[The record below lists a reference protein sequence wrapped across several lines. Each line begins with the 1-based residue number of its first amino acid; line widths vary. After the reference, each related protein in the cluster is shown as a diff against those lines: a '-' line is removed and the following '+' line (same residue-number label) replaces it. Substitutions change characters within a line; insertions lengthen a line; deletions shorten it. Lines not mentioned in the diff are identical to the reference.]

1 MHSLRRE
8 IRLFFTAVMFFT
20 RIPCPAWVDHSEEYL
35 HHSSRYFPLMGW
47 IVGGAGASVLLV
59 SAFVVPK
66 IIAILL
72 SVIAT
77 VLLTGAFHEDGF
89 ADACDGFGGGWT
101 KERIL
106 AIMQDSRLGT
116 FGTIGLVGILA
127 LKVACLL
134 VIAESYS
141 TLSACFLMVAAHA
154 ASRFT
159 AVSFLMTHEYARS
172 EGESK
177 AKPLATRMTTGE
189 FTTAL
194 LTGLLPFLLLF
205 STFGGALILF
215 IFPLLLVKWYL
226 ARFFTRWIQ
235 GYTGDC
241 LGATQQVAEV
251 ACYLMFLVMKS
262 ENVQEL
268 FWRAMEMMG
277 K

>member
-1 MHSLRRE
+1 
-8 IRLFFTAVMFFT
+8 
-20 RIPCPAWVDHSEEYL
+20 
-35 HHSSRYFPLMGW
+35 MGW
-47 IVGGAGASVLLV
+47 IVGGAGAAMLL
-59 SAFVVPK
+59 SSTFIVPK
-66 IIAILL
+66 IIAVIL

-116 FGTIGLVGILA
+116 FGTIGLIGILA

-141 TLSACFLMVAAHA
+141 ILSACFLLVAAHA

-159 AVSFLMTHEYARS
+159 AVSFLMTHEYARL

-194 LTGLLPFLLLF
+194 VTGLLPFALLF
-205 STFGGALILF
+205 PSFGAATLLF
-215 IFPLLLVKWYL
+215 LVPLFVVKWYL
-226 ARFFTRWIQ
+226 GRFFHRWIQ

-262 ENVQEL
+262 ENVQEFL
-268 FWRAMEMMG
+268 IQGMEMIG